1 MRYAQL
7 VMGPAGSGKSTYCS
21 TLANH
26 AKVSGR
32 RVDVINLDPAA
43 DTFTYEPL
51 CDIRDLIQVEDA
63 MEDEELRLG
72 PNGSLVFCWEFLLEN
87 MDWLQKEMQGQVEDA
102 EIDDDYI
109 LFDCP
114 GQIELYTHMK
124 CVRQFV
130 EILQH
135 QWNFRICGVFLIDS
149 QFMVDGSKFLS
160 GSMAALSA
168 MINLELPH
176 VNILSKARK
185 ENFVYH
191 HDDHYPKPY
200 FSPFAHICAKKDYFS
215 PRKQFLGRIEILKT
229 EVFCVPSGGPVK
241 SRG

>member
-1 MRYAQL
+1 MTDSFCTVMRTAE
-7 VMGPAGSGKSTYCS
+7 K
-21 TLANH
+21 
-26 AKVSGR
+26 
-32 RVDVINLDPAA
+32 
-43 DTFTYEPL
+43 
-51 CDIRDLIQVEDA
+51 DA

-185 ENFVYH
+185 RQIFIITMIIILKH
-191 HDDHYPKPY
+191 STT
-200 FSPFAHICAKKDYFS
+200 FSPFA
-215 PRKQFLGRIEILKT
+215 QILAQK
-229 EVFCVPSGGPVK
+229 G
-241 SRG
+241 